1 MIGDVMDFNKSRIEI
16 LSGEKRVIINFE
28 SVEEYYYW
36 VENGMG
42 FNRGVVFDYE
52 NKKII
57 EFLQWF
63 ERRIEMDLK
72 NIDTKKLIL
81 ELSTRPEVKAI
92 LVTDDQEFKV
102 KIGATGYEYE
112 GPYKIII
119 VEKWTSCGMEHIS
132 SIIQRLSIKN
142 KFQEN

>member
-28 SVEEYYYW
+28 SKQEYLHW

-57 EFLQWF
+57 KFLQ
-63 ERRIEMDLK
+63 
-72 NIDTKKLIL
+72 
-81 ELSTRPEVKAI
+81 
-92 LVTDDQEFKV
+92 
-102 KIGATGYEYE
+102 
-112 GPYKIII
+112 
-119 VEKWTSCGMEHIS
+119 
-132 SIIQRLSIKN
+132 
-142 KFQEN
+142 